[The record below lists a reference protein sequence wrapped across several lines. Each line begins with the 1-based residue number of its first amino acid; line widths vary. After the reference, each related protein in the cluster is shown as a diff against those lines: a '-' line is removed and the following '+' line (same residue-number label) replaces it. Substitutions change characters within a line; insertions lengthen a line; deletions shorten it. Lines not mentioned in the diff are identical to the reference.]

1 MKLSS
6 IPHLVKEWHPTKN
19 GELTPNDITHGS
31 HTKVWWLC
39 ANGHSY
45 EQLIKNKTILKYG
58 CPECSG
64 RRASETN
71 NLSTQY
77 PEIGKEWHPTLNK
90 DFKAT
95 EVTYGSEKQ
104 VWWLC
109 PKGHSYNAII
119 NNRTLRQSGCPQCSN
134 QSSEPEIRI
143 LTEFKYL
150 FDNVV
155 SRYKVDGIEIDVCL
169 PDLNLGIE
177 YDGKH
182 WHKEKEEQDLEKN
195 KRLATQN
202 IHLIRVREKPLKALS
217 DEDVI
222 VDKDNPLK
230 KNDLNKIVKKVS
242 AFVNADIS
250 QRIDSYIAKTSFVN
264 DDLFKE
270 YRSYFPSPFPEHSL
284 LKTHPELSNEWD
296 YEKNSPLKPENFSYG
311 VKNKMWWLCQSGHSF
326 QATINHRTGNKPTG
340 CPQCSG
346 RIASNDNNLLK
357 VFPQVAKEWHPEKN
371 GELTPEKVTPK
382 SGKKVWWT
390 CPKDHSYE
398 ATVHNRT
405 GNSSDCPYCAGHKS
419 LNLDLFSNVP
429 PNGV

>member
-1 MKLSS
+1 MNLSS
-6 IPHLVKEWHPTKN
+6 YPHLVKEWHPTKN
-19 GELTPNDITHGS
+19 GDLTPNDITHGS
-31 HTKVWWLC
+31 HKKVWWLC
-39 ANGHSY
+39 SNGHTYS
-45 EQLIKNKTILKYG
+45 QQINNKTILKYG

-77 PEIGKEWHPTLNK
+77 PEIVKEWHPTLNK
-90 DFKAT
+90 DFKVT
-95 EVTYGSEKQ
+95 EVTYGSEKK

-109 PKGHSYNAII
+109 PKGHSYKATI

-155 SRYKVDGIEIDVCL
+155 SRYKENGIEIDIYL
-169 PDLNLGIE
+169 PKYKVGIE
-177 YDGKH
+177 YDGEH
-182 WHKEKEEQDLEKN
+182 WHKEKEEQDLDKN
-195 KRLATQN
+195 KLLITQRIN
-202 IHLIRVREKPLKALS
+202 LVRVREKPLKALS
-217 DEDVI
+217 NEDVM
-222 VDKDNPLK
+222 VDKNVSLIK
-230 KNDLNKIVKKVS
+230 SDLNKILRKVS
-242 AFVNADIS
+242 PFVGIEVNKK
-250 QRIDSYIAKTSFVN
+250 IDSYINQTSFVN

-296 YEKNSPLKPENFSYG
+296 YEKNYPLKPENFSYG

-326 QATINHRTGNKPTG
+326 QATINHRTGKKQQTG

-346 RIASNDNNLLK
+346 RIASNENNLLK
-357 VFPQVAKEWHPEKN
+357 VFPILAKEWHPEKN
-371 GELTPEKVTPK
+371 GELTPKEVTSK
-382 SGKKVWWT
+382 SGKKVWWI
-390 CPKDHSYE
+390 CPKEHSYE

-405 GNSSDCPYCAGHKS
+405 GNNSGCPYCAGQKS
-419 LNLDLFSNVP
+419 LNLNLFE
-429 PNGV
+429 

>member
-1 MKLSS
+1 MNLSS
-6 IPHLVKEWHPTKN
+6 YPHLVKEWHPTKN
-19 GELTPNDITHGS
+19 GDLTPNDITHGS
-31 HTKVWWLC
+31 HKKVWWLC
-39 ANGHSY
+39 SNGHTYS
-45 EQLIKNKTILKYG
+45 QQINNKTILKYG

-77 PEIGKEWHPTLNK
+77 PEIVKEWHPTLNK

-95 EVTYGSEKQ
+95 EVTYGSEKK

-109 PKGHSYNAII
+109 PKGHSYKATI

-155 SRYKVDGIEIDVCL
+155 SRYKENGIEIDIYL
-169 PDLNLGIE
+169 PKYKVGIE
-177 YDGKH
+177 YDGEH
-182 WHKEKEEQDLEKN
+182 WHKEKEEQDLDKN
-195 KRLATQN
+195 KLLITQRIN
-202 IHLIRVREKPLKALS
+202 LVRVREKPLKALS
-217 DEDVI
+217 NEDVM
-222 VDKDNPLK
+222 VDKNVSLIK
-230 KNDLNKIVKKVS
+230 SDLNKILRKVS
-242 AFVNADIS
+242 PFVGIEVNKK
-250 QRIDSYIAKTSFVN
+250 IDSYINQTSFVN

-296 YEKNSPLKPENFSYG
+296 YEKNYPLKPENFSYG

-326 QATINHRTGNKPTG
+326 QATINHRTGKKQQTG

-346 RIASNDNNLLK
+346 RIASNENNLLK
-357 VFPQVAKEWHPEKN
+357 VFPILAKEWHPEKN
-371 GELTPEKVTPK
+371 GELTPKEVTSK
-382 SGKKVWWT
+382 SGKKVWWI
-390 CPKDHSYE
+390 CPKEHSYE

-405 GNSSDCPYCAGHKS
+405 GNNSGCPYCAGQKS
-419 LNLDLFSNVP
+419 LNLDLFK
-429 PNGV
+429 

>member
-1 MKLSS
+1 MNLSS
-6 IPHLVKEWHPTKN
+6 YPHLVKEWHPSKN
-19 GELTPNDITHGS
+19 GELTPDDFTHGT
-31 HTKVWWLC
+31 HKKVWWLC
-39 ANGHSY
+39 SNGHSY

-64 RRASETN
+64 RRPSETN

-77 PEIGKEWHPTLNK
+77 PEIVKEWHPTLNK
-90 DFKAT
+90 EFKAT
-95 EVTYGSEKQ
+95 KVTYGSEKKA
-104 VWWLC
+104 WWLC
-109 PKGHSYNAII
+109 PKGHSYKATI
-119 NNRTLRQSGCPQCSN
+119 NNRTLRQSGCQQCSN

-155 SRYKVDGIEIDVCL
+155 SRYKENGIEIDVYL

-202 IHLIRVREKPLKALS
+202 IHLIRVRETPLKVLS

-222 VDKDNPLK
+222 VAKDSPLK
-230 KNDLNKIVKKVS
+230 KTDLNKIVKKVS
-242 AFVNADIS
+242 AFVNADIN
-250 QRIDSYIAKTSFVN
+250 QRIDSYIVQTSFVN
-264 DDLFKE
+264 TELFNT

-296 YEKNSPLKPENFSYG
+296 NEKNYPLRPENFSYG
-311 VKNKMWWLCQSGHSF
+311 AGNKIWWLCQSGHSF
-326 QATINHRTGNKPTG
+326 QATINHRTGKKPTG

-346 RIASNDNNLLK
+346 RVASNENNLLK
-357 VFPQVAKEWHPEKN
+357 LFPLVAKEWHPEKN
-371 GELTPEKVTPK
+371 GELTPEKVTSK
-382 SGKKVWWT
+382 SGKKVWWI

-398 ATVHNRT
+398 ASVHSRA
-405 GNSSDCPYCAGHKS
+405 GSNSGCPYCAGQKS
-419 LNLDLFSNVP
+419 LNLDLWKQ
-429 PNGV
+429 

>member
-1 MKLSS
+1 MNLSS
-6 IPHLVKEWHPTKN
+6 YPYLVKEWHPTKN
-19 GELTPNDITHGS
+19 GGLTPNDITHGS
-31 HTKVWWLC
+31 HIKVWWLC
-39 ANGHSY
+39 SKGHSY
-45 EQLIKNKTILKYG
+45 SQQINNKTILKYG

-77 PEIGKEWHPTLNK
+77 PEIVKEWHPTLNK

-95 EVTYGSEKQ
+95 EVTYGSEKK

-109 PKGHSYNAII
+109 PKGHSYKATI

-155 SRYKVDGIEIDVCL
+155 SRYKENGIEIDVYL

-202 IHLIRVREKPLKALS
+202 IHLIRVREKPLRALTV
-217 DEDVI
+217 EDVI
-222 VDKDNPLK
+222 VDKDSPLK
-230 KNDLNKIVKKVS
+230 KTDLNKIVKKVS
-242 AFVNADIS
+242 AFVNADIN
-250 QRIDSYIAKTSFVN
+250 QRIDSYIVQTSFVN
-264 DDLFKE
+264 TELFNT

-296 YEKNSPLKPENFSYG
+296 NEKNYPLRPENFSYG
-311 VKNKMWWLCQSGHSF
+311 AGNKIWWLCQSGHSF
-326 QATINHRTGNKPTG
+326 QATINHRTGKKPTG

-346 RIASNDNNLLK
+346 RVASNENNLLK
-357 VFPQVAKEWHPEKN
+357 LFPLVAKEWHPEKN
-371 GELTPEKVTPK
+371 GELTPEKVTSK
-382 SGKKVWWT
+382 SGKKVWWI

-398 ATVHNRT
+398 ASVHSRA
-405 GNSSDCPYCAGHKS
+405 GSNSGCPYCAGQKS
-419 LNLDLFSNVP
+419 LNLDLWKQ
-429 PNGV
+429 

>member
-1 MKLSS
+1 MNLSS
-6 IPHLVKEWHPTKN
+6 YPHLVKEWHPSKN
-19 GELTPNDITHGS
+19 GELTPDDFTHGT
-31 HTKVWWLC
+31 HKKVWWLC
-39 ANGHSY
+39 SNGHSY

-64 RRASETN
+64 RRPSETN

-77 PEIGKEWHPTLNK
+77 PKIVKEWHPTLNK
-90 DFKAT
+90 EFKAT
-95 EVTYGSEKQ
+95 KVTYGSEKKA
-104 VWWLC
+104 WWLC
-109 PKGHSYNAII
+109 PKGHSYKATI

-155 SRYKVDGIEIDVCL
+155 SRYKENGIEIDVYL

-202 IHLIRVREKPLKALS
+202 IHLIRVRETPLKVLS

-222 VDKDNPLK
+222 VAKDSPLK
-230 KNDLNKIVKKVS
+230 KTDLNKIVKKVS
-242 AFVNADIS
+242 AFVNADIN
-250 QRIDSYIAKTSFVN
+250 QRIDSYIVQTSFVN
-264 DDLFKE
+264 TELFNT

-296 YEKNSPLKPENFSYG
+296 NEKNYPLRPENFSYG
-311 VKNKMWWLCQSGHSF
+311 AGNKIWWLCQSGHSF
-326 QATINHRTGNKPTG
+326 QATINHRTGKKPTG

-346 RIASNDNNLLK
+346 RVASNENNLLK
-357 VFPQVAKEWHPEKN
+357 LFPLVAKEWHPEKN
-371 GELTPEKVTPK
+371 GELTPEKVTSK
-382 SGKKVWWT
+382 SGKKVWWI

-398 ATVHNRT
+398 ASVHSRA
-405 GNSSDCPYCAGHKS
+405 GSNSGCPYCAGQKS
-419 LNLDLFSNVP
+419 LNLDLWKQ
-429 PNGV
+429 

>member
-1 MKLSS
+1 MNLSTY
-6 IPHLVKEWHPTKN
+6 PHLVKEWHPSKN
-19 GELTPNDITHGS
+19 GELTPDDFTHGT
-31 HTKVWWLC
+31 HKKVWWLC
-39 ANGHSY
+39 SNGHSY

-64 RRASETN
+64 RRPSETN

-77 PEIGKEWHPTLNK
+77 PEIVKEWHPTLNK
-90 DFKAT
+90 EFKAT
-95 EVTYGSEKQ
+95 KVTYGSEKKA
-104 VWWLC
+104 WWLC
-109 PKGHSYNAII
+109 PKGHSYKATI
-119 NNRTLRQSGCPQCSN
+119 NNRTLRQSGCQQCSN

-155 SRYKVDGIEIDVCL
+155 SRYKENGIEIDVYL

-202 IHLIRVREKPLKALS
+202 IHLIRVRETPLKVLS

-222 VDKDNPLK
+222 VAKDSPLK
-230 KNDLNKIVKKVS
+230 KTDLNKIVKKVS
-242 AFVNADIS
+242 AFVNADIN
-250 QRIDSYIAKTSFVN
+250 QRIDSYIVQTSFVN
-264 DDLFKE
+264 TELFNT

-296 YEKNSPLKPENFSYG
+296 NEKNYPLRPENFSYG
-311 VKNKMWWLCQSGHSF
+311 AGNKIWWLCQSGHSF
-326 QATINHRTGNKPTG
+326 QATINHRTGKKPTG

-346 RIASNDNNLLK
+346 RVASNENNLLK
-357 VFPQVAKEWHPEKN
+357 LFPLVAKEWHPEKN
-371 GELTPEKVTPK
+371 GELTPEKVTSK
-382 SGKKVWWT
+382 SGKKVWWI

-398 ATVHNRT
+398 ASVHSRA
-405 GNSSDCPYCAGHKS
+405 GSNSGCPYCAGQKS
-419 LNLDLFSNVP
+419 LNLDLWKQ
-429 PNGV
+429 